1 MKVDGPGLVVV
12 VVVVM
17 KTEQKVGRSACVAL
31 ITGGRRL

>member
-1 MKVDGPGLVVV
+1 MKVDGPGLVV